1 MACGINSLGSLCQA
15 KQEPNGSVACWIL
28 MDDHEA
34 EGGSITPMWVRG
46 RRDGLT
52 LPPHTQICSD
62 SRTDRED
69 SWVVNWGGAE
79 GGQEEEPLR
88 RVLFFL
94 NKEPW

>member
-1 MACGINSLGSLCQA
+1 
-15 KQEPNGSVACWIL
+15 

-34 EGGSITPMWVRG
+34 EGGSITLMWVHG
-46 RRDGLT
+46 RSDGLT
-52 LPPHTQICSD
+52 LPHRTQICSD
-62 SRTDRED
+62 SRTDRAD

>member
-1 MACGINSLGSLCQA
+1 MAF
-15 KQEPNGSVACWIL
+15 WIL

-34 EGGSITPMWVRG
+34 EGGSITLMWVHG
-46 RRDGLT
+46 RSDGLT
-52 LPPHTQICSD
+52 LPHRTQICSD
-62 SRTDRED
+62 SRTDRAD

>member
-1 MACGINSLGSLCQA
+1 MACGINSLGSLSQA
-15 KQEPNGSVACWIL
+15 KQEPNGSVAFWIL

-34 EGGSITPMWVRG
+34 EGGSITLMWVHG
-46 RRDGLT
+46 RSDGLT
-52 LPPHTQICSD
+52 LPHRTQICSD
-62 SRTDRED
+62 SRTDRAD

>member
-1 MACGINSLGSLCQA
+1 
-15 KQEPNGSVACWIL
+15 

-34 EGGSITPMWVRG
+34 EGGSITPMWVHG
-46 RRDGLT
+46 RSDGLT
-52 LPPHTQICSD
+52 LPPRTQICSD
-62 SRTDRED
+62 SRTDRAD